1 MNGLIN
7 VIQVIINSSN
17 APVQLIKTYLNDVR
31 KTIFW
36 LLWKKTNTDVKM
48 FLTIKAEHVHSKSYN
63 HQPWLLVNIPENNH
77 EQKPKF
83 G

>member
-7 VIQVIINSSN
+7 VIQVIMNSSN
-17 APVQLIKTYLNDVR
+17 APVQLIGTYLNDVR

-48 FLTIKAEHVHSKSYN
+48 FLTIKAQDVHSKSYN
-63 HQPWLLVNIPENNH
+63 HQLWLLVNIPENNY

-83 G
+83 R